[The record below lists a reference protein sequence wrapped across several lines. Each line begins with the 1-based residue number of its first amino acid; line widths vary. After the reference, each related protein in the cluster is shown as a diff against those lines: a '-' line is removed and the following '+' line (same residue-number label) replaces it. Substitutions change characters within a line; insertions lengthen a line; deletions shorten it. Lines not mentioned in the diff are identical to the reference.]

1 MKPILIALA
10 IVWTATAAAAQQS
23 QDGPGPRAGAAPP
36 ATAAA
41 GQQQPTFRTG
51 VDVITVDVGAVD
63 SRGQPVTDLH
73 APEFTVK
80 IDGQARRVVSADLVK
95 YNYTADP
102 VAPRPEPKQQQFET
116 LYTTNI
122 TEPAGRMIMIAV
134 DQMNIRPGAARPIL
148 ESAARFLDKL
158 NPADRVAFIS
168 FPEPGVVVDFTGD
181 HQRVRLAMQKVIG
194 TQSRFVGRR
203 NIGLVEAIDIAQKG
217 DDRRMQ
223 EVTNRECRGLI
234 DMALEQCMRD
244 IVDESNSIL
253 WTTRRDTEASLRGL
267 REWLMHLGETEGQK
281 TLILLSE
288 GLVTDSPTDLDDVV
302 RAAMRGR
309 VAINVLLMDV
319 PRSDATQGPLP
330 PTFTEDRE
338 LQIRGLN
345 DLAALSRGSIF
356 QIVGTADRA
365 FDRLAS
371 EISAY
376 YLLSVEQAPSD
387 NDGRN
392 HRIDVSVQRRGVTL
406 RSRQAFVLDPTGG
419 RRTPNDSLVESL
431 RSPLAVAGV
440 PLRLSTFIYQDQQA
454 NGKVRVV
461 LAADVGQAGTP
472 SGDYTMGF
480 IVVDDQ
486 GKVVASRS
494 SKMKLEPHEGR
505 TTASLSYLDS
515 VSVDPGVYEVRLA
528 AVDADGRHGSVVRD
542 VNAWKMAGEEFTY
555 ADLVVNH
562 AATATSGLRPDVEPH
577 VDADGLAA
585 YMELYAAS
593 EDTFKDVKVSFEI
606 ADDDSAP
613 ALLTMPVELRPG
625 AKPTWRNALG
635 FIGAEPLPGGSYVAR
650 ARVMKGDK
658 LAAVL
663 VRPFVLEPA
672 PVTKGGPIVIPAA
685 FARIAPFDR
694 NAVLQPALVSSMLD
708 AVGARSPSL
717 KSAMIEARAGR
728 YAPAALEALT
738 AGDQQAAAFLK
749 GLDLYSKG
757 QIDQAATQLNI
768 AAGPRREFYPA
779 AFLLGACFAAGGK
792 DRDAAGIWQ
801 MALGTEERPPVA
813 YTLLADARM
822 RGGQADAVVSVL
834 QPAYARRPADDDLG
848 KRLAIAYLV
857 TAEFGQALPIL
868 DAYLTRHPADADA
881 IFAAILAQYQVAL
894 VTGAELSTADK
905 AKLLKYEKAYK
916 GPQQALLAKYVTS
929 LGVTR

>member
-1 MKPILIALA
+1 MKRTLLALA
-10 IVWTATAAAAQQS
+10 VLAAATAAAAQQA
-23 QDGPGPRAGAAPP
+23 QNQPAP
-36 ATAAA
+36 AAA
-41 GQQQPTFRTG
+41 DGQQPTFRTG

-80 IDGQARRVVSADLVK
+80 IDGQVRRVVTADLVK
-95 YNYTADP
+95 YDY
-102 VAPRPEPKQQQFET
+102 APDNGITRRPAPKQQEFET

-122 TEPAGRMIMIAV
+122 RQPEGRMIMIAV

-148 ESAARFLDKL
+148 ESAARFLDRL
-158 NPADRVAFIS
+158 NPADRVAFVS
-168 FPEPGVVVDFTGD
+168 YPEPGVVVDFTSD
-181 HQRVRLAMQKVIG
+181 HQRLRLAMQKVIG

-223 EVTNRECRGLI
+223 EVTNRECRGLL

-267 REWLMHLGETEGQK
+267 RQWLQHLGETEGQK
-281 TLILLSE
+281 TIILLSE
-288 GLVTDSPTDLDDVV
+288 GLVTDSPSDLEDVV

-309 VAINVLLMDV
+309 VAVNVLLMDV

-338 LQIRGLN
+338 LEIRGLN
-345 DLAALSRGSIF
+345 DLASLSRGSIF
-356 QIVGTADRA
+356 QVVGTADRA
-365 FDRLAS
+365 FERLAS

-376 YLLSVEQAPSD
+376 YLLSVEQSPSD
-387 NDGRN
+387 RDGRN

-419 RRTPNDSLVESL
+419 RKKPEDSLVDSL

-440 PLRLSTFIYQDQQA
+440 PLRLTTFIYQDPKA
-454 NGKVRVV
+454 SGKVRVV
-461 LAADVGQAGTP
+461 MAADVGQAGTP
-472 SGDYTMGF
+472 AGQYTMGF

-494 SKMKLEPHEGR
+494 EKLKLEPLEGR
-505 TTASLSYLDS
+505 ANASLSYLDS

-528 AVDADGRHGSVVRD
+528 AVDAEGRHGSVIRD

-562 AATATSGLRPDVEPH
+562 AATASAGLRPDVEPH
-577 VDADGLAA
+577 VDADGVAA

-593 EDTFKDVKVSFEI
+593 EETFKDVKVSFEI
-606 ADDDSAP
+606 ADEDGAP
-613 ALLTMPVELRPG
+613 ALLTMPVDLRPG
-625 AKPTWRNALG
+625 AQNTWRNALG
-635 FIGAEPLPGGSYVAR
+635 FIGAEPLPAGRYVAR
-650 ARVMKGDK
+650 ARIMKGEK
-658 LAAVL
+658 LAGVL
-663 VRPFVLEPA
+663 VRPFILEPA
-672 PVTKGGPIVIPAA
+672 PASKGGPIVIPAA
-685 FARIAPFDR
+685 FARVAVFDR
-694 NAVLQPALVSSMLD
+694 NAVLQPALVNSMLD
-708 AVGARSPSL
+708 SIASRSPSL
-717 KSAMIEARAGR
+717 KSAMTEARAGR

-749 GLDLYSKG
+749 GLDLYAKG
-757 QIDQAATQLNI
+757 QIDQAVTQLNI

-779 AFLLGACFAAGGK
+779 ALLLGACFAAGGR

-801 MALGTEERPPVA
+801 MALGTDERPLVA
-813 YTLLADARM
+813 YTMLADARM
-822 RGGQADAVVSVL
+822 RSGQADAVVTVL
-834 QPAYARRPADDDLG
+834 KPAYAKHPTDDDLG
-848 KRLAIAYLV
+848 KRLAIAYLM
-857 TAEFGQALPIL
+857 TAAFGEALPIL
-868 DAYLTRHPADADA
+868 DGYLTRHPTDGDAL
-881 IFAAILAQYQVAL
+881 FAAVLAQYQISL
-894 VTGAELSTADK
+894 VTGAELSAADR
-905 AKLLKYEKAYK
+905 AKLLKYGKAYK
-916 GPQQALLAKYVTS
+916 GPQEPLLAKYLSS
-929 LGVTR
+929 LGVNR

>member
-23 QDGPGPRAGAAPP
+23 QDQPGPRTGAAPP
-36 ATAAA
+36 PSAAA

-80 IDGQARRVVSADLVK
+80 IDGQPRRVVSADLIK
-95 YNYTADP
+95 YKYTADP
-102 VAPRPEPKQQQFET
+102 VVRRPEQKQQQFET

-122 TEPAGRMIMIAV
+122 TEPEGRMIMIAV

-148 ESAARFLDKL
+148 ESAARNLDKL
-158 NPADRVAFIS
+158 NPAERVEFVSI
-168 FPEPGVVVDFTGD
+168 PEPGDVVDFTGD
-181 HQRVRLAMQKVIG
+181 RQRVRLAMETVIG
-194 TQSRFVGRR
+194 TQSRFGGRR
-203 NIGLVEAIDIAQKG
+203 NIGLIEAIDIAQKG
-217 DDRRMQ
+217 DERRMQ

-267 REWLMHLGETEGQK
+267 REWLQHLGETEGQK

-288 GLVTDSPTDLDDVV
+288 GLVTDSPTDLEDVV

-419 RRTPNDSLVESL
+419 RRKPDDSLVESL

-440 PLRLSTFIYQDQQA
+440 PLRLSTFIYQDQEGG
-454 NGKVRVV
+454 GKVRVV

-472 SGDYTMGF
+472 PADYTMGF

-494 SKMKLEPHEGR
+494 SKMKLEPPEGR
-505 TTASLSYLDS
+505 TNASLSYLDS
-515 VSVDPGVYEVRLA
+515 VSVEPGVYEVRLA

-562 AATATSGLRPDVEPH
+562 AATASSGLRPDVEPH
-577 VDADGLAA
+577 VDADGVAA

-613 ALLTMPVELRPG
+613 ALLTMPVDLRPG
-625 AKPTWRNALG
+625 ARPTWRNALG
-635 FIGAEPLPGGSYVAR
+635 FIGAEPLPAGTYVAR

-672 PVTKGGPIVIPAA
+672 PATKGGPIVIPAA

-708 AVGARSPSL
+708 VVGARSPSL
-717 KSAMIEARAGR
+717 KSAMTEARAGR

-738 AGDQQAAAFLK
+738 AGDQQAAAFFK

-768 AAGPRREFYPA
+768 AAGPRREFFPA

-792 DRDAAGIWQ
+792 DRDAAGTWQ
-801 MALGTEERPPVA
+801 MALGSEERPPIA

-834 QPAYARRPADDDLG
+834 QPAYARRPADDELG
-848 KRLAIAYLV
+848 KRLAIAYLM

-868 DAYLTRHPADADA
+868 DGYLTRHPADADA
-881 IFAAILAQYQVAL
+881 LFAAILAQYQVAL

>member
-1 MKPILIALA
+1 MKTLLTVLAALF
-10 IVWTATAAAAQQS
+10 VAAPLAAQGQA
-23 QDGPGPRAGAAPP
+23 DAGAQP
-36 ATAAA
+36 
-41 GQQQPTFRTG
+41 QQPTFRTG
-51 VDVITVDVGAVD
+51 VDVITVDVGAID

-80 IDGQARRVVSADLVK
+80 IDGQARRVITADLVK
-95 YNYTADP
+95 YDYTPDNGVTRKPA
-102 VAPRPEPKQQQFET
+102 PKQQDFET

-122 TEPAGRMIMIAV
+122 TQPEGRMIMIAV

-148 ESAARFLDKL
+148 DSAARFLDKL
-158 NPADRVAFIS
+158 NPADRVAFVS
-168 FPEPGVVVDFTGD
+168 YPEPGVVVDFTAD

-223 EVTNRECRGLI
+223 EVTNRECRGLV

-267 REWLMHLGETEGQK
+267 RDWLAHLGDTEGQK

-288 GLVTDSPTDLDDVV
+288 GLVTDSPADLEDVV
-302 RAAMRGR
+302 RMAMRGR
-309 VAINVLLMDV
+309 VSVNVLLMDV

-345 DLAALSRGSIF
+345 DLASLSRGSIF
-356 QIVGTADRA
+356 QVVGTADRA

-376 YLLSVEQAPSD
+376 YLLGVEQSPSD
-387 NDGRN
+387 RDGKN

-419 RRTPNDSLVESL
+419 RKTPDQSLLESL
-431 RSPLAVAGV
+431 RSPLSVAGV
-440 PLRLSTFIYQDQQA
+440 PLRLTTFIYQDPKA
-454 NGKVRVV
+454 AGKVRLVM
-461 LAADVGQAGTP
+461 AADVGQAGTP
-472 SGDYTMGF
+472 SGQYTMGF

-486 GKVVASRS
+486 GRVVASRS
-494 SKMKLEPHEGR
+494 EKTKLEPLEGR
-505 TTASLSYLDS
+505 TNASLSYLDS
-515 VSVDPGVYEVRLA
+515 VSIEPGVYDVRLA
-528 AVDADGRHGSVVRD
+528 AVDADGRHGSIVRE

-562 AATATSGLRPDVEPH
+562 AATAGAGLRPDVEPH
-577 VDADGLAA
+577 VDADGVAA

-593 EDTFKDVKVSFEI
+593 EATFKDVSVNFEI

-613 ALLTMPVELRPG
+613 ALLTIPVDLKPG
-625 AKPTWRNALG
+625 AQPTWRVAQG
-635 FIGAEPLPGGSYVAR
+635 FVGAEPLPSGRYLAR
-650 ARVMKGDK
+650 ARIMRGEK
-658 LAAVL
+658 LAGVL
-663 VRPFVLEPA
+663 VRPFILEPSPA
-672 PVTKGGPIVIPAA
+672 SKGGPIVIPAA
-685 FARIAPFDR
+685 MARVAAFDR
-694 NAVLQPALVSSMLD
+694 NAVLQPALLNGLLETV
-708 AVGARSPSL
+708 AAHSPSL
-717 KSAMIEARAGR
+717 KSAMTEARAGR
-728 YAPAALEALT
+728 YGPAALEALT

-749 GLDLYSKG
+749 GLDLYAKG
-757 QIDQAATQLNI
+757 QLDQAATQLNI

-801 MALGTEERPPVA
+801 MALGSEQRPPVA

-822 RGGQADAVVSVL
+822 RGGQPEAVVSIL
-834 QPAYARRPADDDLG
+834 KPAYAQRPTDDELG
-848 KRLAIAYLV
+848 KRLAVAYMM
-857 TAEFGQALPIL
+857 TAAFGEALPIL
-868 DAYLTRHPADADA
+868 DAYLGRHPADADVL
-881 IFAAILAQYQVAL
+881 FAAVLAQYQITRT
-894 VTGAELSTADK
+894 TGADLTTADR
-905 AKLLKYEKAYK
+905 AKLSKYGRAYK
-916 GPQQALLAKYVTS
+916 GPQQPLLAKYLSS
-929 LGVTR
+929 LGVGQ

>member
-1 MKPILIALA
+1 MKPILFALA
-10 IVWTATAAAAQQS
+10 IVCTATAAAAQQS
-23 QDGPGPRAGAAPP
+23 QDRPGPDGGAPP
-36 ATAAA
+36 STATAPA
-41 GQQQPTFRTG
+41 QQQPTFRTG
-51 VDVITVDVGAVD
+51 VDVITVDVAAVD
-63 SRGQPVTDLH
+63 GRGQPITDLH

-80 IDGQARRVVSADLVK
+80 IDGKPRRVFSADLVK
-95 YNYTADP
+95 YDYNPDP
-102 VAPRPEPKQQQFET
+102 VVRRPEPKQQQFET

-122 TEPAGRMIMIAV
+122 TEARGRMIMIAV

-158 NPADRVAFIS
+158 NPADRVAFVS
-168 FPEPGVVVDFTGD
+168 FPEPGIVVDFTSD
-181 HQRVRLAMQKVIG
+181 RQRVRLAMQKVIG

-223 EVTNRECRGLI
+223 EVTNRECRGLL

-267 REWLMHLGETEGQK
+267 REWLQRLGETEGQK

-288 GLVTDSPTDLDDVV
+288 GLVTDSPTDLEDVV
-302 RAAMRGR
+302 RAGMRGR

-345 DLAALSRGSIF
+345 DLASLSRGSIF

-376 YLLSVEQAPSD
+376 YLLSVEQAPAD

-419 RRTPNDSLVESL
+419 RRTADESLVESL

-472 SGDYTMGF
+472 SGQYTMGF
-480 IVVDDQ
+480 IVVSDE

-494 SKMKLEPHEGR
+494 SKEKLEPLEGR
-505 TTASLSYLDS
+505 TNASLSYLDS

-577 VDADGLAA
+577 VDADGVAA
-585 YMELYAAS
+585 YMELYAGS
-593 EDTFKDVKVSFEI
+593 EETFKDVKVNFEI

-613 ALLTMPVELRPG
+613 ALLTMPVDLRPG
-625 AKPTWRNALG
+625 SRPTWRNALG
-635 FIGAEPLPGGSYVAR
+635 FIGAEPLPAGRYVAR
-650 ARVMKGDK
+650 ARITKGEK
-658 LAAVL
+658 LAGVL
-663 VRPFVLEPA
+663 VRPFILEPA
-672 PVTKGGPIVIPAA
+672 PAAKGGPIVIPSA
-685 FARIAPFDR
+685 FARVAPFDR
-694 NAVLQPALVSSMLD
+694 NAVLQPALLTSMLD
-708 AVGARSPSL
+708 VVGARSPSL
-717 KSAMIEARAGR
+717 KSAMTEARAGR

-749 GLDLYSKG
+749 GLDLYARG

-768 AAGPRREFYPA
+768 AAGPRRDFYPA
-779 AFLLGACFAAGGK
+779 ALLLGACFAAGGK

-801 MALGTEERPPVA
+801 MALGTEERPQVA
-813 YTLLADARM
+813 YTMLADARM

-834 QPAYARRPADDDLG
+834 KPAYAIHPTDDELG

-857 TAEFGQALPIL
+857 TAEFSQALPIL
-868 DAYLTRHPADADA
+868 DAYLTRHPADGDA
-881 IFAAILAQYQVAL
+881 LFAAILAQYQVAL
-894 VTGAELSTADK
+894 VTGAELSAADK

>member
-1 MKPILIALA
+1 MKRTLLALA
-10 IVWTATAAAAQQS
+10 VLAAATAAAAQQA
-23 QDGPGPRAGAAPP
+23 QNQPAP
-36 ATAAA
+36 AAA
-41 GQQQPTFRTG
+41 DGQQPTFRTG

-80 IDGQARRVVSADLVK
+80 IDGQVRRVVTADLVK
-95 YNYTADP
+95 YDY
-102 VAPRPEPKQQQFET
+102 APDNGITRRPAPKQQEFET

-122 TEPAGRMIMIAV
+122 RQPEGRMIMIAV

-148 ESAARFLDKL
+148 ESAARFLDRL
-158 NPADRVAFIS
+158 NPADRVAFVS
-168 FPEPGVVVDFTGD
+168 YPEPGVVVDFTSD
-181 HQRVRLAMQKVIG
+181 HQRLRLAMQKVIG

-223 EVTNRECRGLI
+223 EVTNRECRGLL

-267 REWLMHLGETEGQK
+267 RQWLQHLGETEGQK
-281 TLILLSE
+281 TIILLSE
-288 GLVTDSPTDLDDVV
+288 GLVTDSPSDLEDVV

-309 VAINVLLMDV
+309 VAVNVLLMDV

-338 LQIRGLN
+338 LEIRGLN
-345 DLAALSRGSIF
+345 DLASLSRGSIF
-356 QIVGTADRA
+356 QVVGTADRA
-365 FDRLAS
+365 FERLAS

-376 YLLSVEQAPSD
+376 YLLSVEQSPSD
-387 NDGRN
+387 RDGRN

-419 RRTPNDSLVESL
+419 RKKPEDSLVDSL

-440 PLRLSTFIYQDQQA
+440 PLRLTTFIYQDPKA
-454 NGKVRVV
+454 SGKVRVV
-461 LAADVGQAGTP
+461 MAADVGQAGTP
-472 SGDYTMGF
+472 AGQYTMGF

-494 SKMKLEPHEGR
+494 EKLKLEPLEGR
-505 TTASLSYLDS
+505 ANASLSYLDS

-528 AVDADGRHGSVVRD
+528 AVDAEGRHGSVIRD

-562 AATATSGLRPDVEPH
+562 AATASAGLRPDVEPH
-577 VDADGLAA
+577 VDADGVAA

-593 EDTFKDVKVSFEI
+593 EETFKDVKVSFEI
-606 ADDDSAP
+606 ADEDGAP
-613 ALLTMPVELRPG
+613 ALLTMPVDLRPG
-625 AKPTWRNALG
+625 AQNTWRNALG
-635 FIGAEPLPGGSYVAR
+635 FIGAEPLPAGRYVAR
-650 ARVMKGDK
+650 ARIMKGEK
-658 LAAVL
+658 LAGVL
-663 VRPFVLEPA
+663 VRPFILEPA
-672 PVTKGGPIVIPAA
+672 PATKGGPIVIPAA
-685 FARIAPFDR
+685 FARVAVFDR
-694 NAVLQPALVSSMLD
+694 NAVLQPALVNSMLD
-708 AVGARSPSL
+708 SIASRSPSL
-717 KSAMIEARAGR
+717 KSAMTEARAGR

-749 GLDLYSKG
+749 GLDLYAKG
-757 QIDQAATQLNI
+757 QIDQAVTQLNI

-779 AFLLGACFAAGGK
+779 ALLLGACFAAGGR

-801 MALGTEERPPVA
+801 MALGTDERPLVA
-813 YTLLADARM
+813 YTMLADARM
-822 RGGQADAVVSVL
+822 RSGQADAVVTVL
-834 QPAYARRPADDDLG
+834 KPAYAKHPTDDDLG
-848 KRLAIAYLV
+848 KRLAIAYLM
-857 TAEFGQALPIL
+857 TAAFGEALPIL
-868 DAYLTRHPADADA
+868 DGYLTRHPTDGDAL
-881 IFAAILAQYQVAL
+881 FAAVLAQYQISL
-894 VTGAELSTADK
+894 VTGAELSAADR
-905 AKLLKYEKAYK
+905 AKLLKYGKAYK
-916 GPQQALLAKYVTS
+916 GPQEPLLAKYLSS
-929 LGVTR
+929 LGVNR

>member
-1 MKPILIALA
+1 MKPILFALA
-10 IVWTATAAAAQQS
+10 IALSATVAAAQA
-23 QDGPGPRAGAAPP
+23 QDP
-36 ATAAA
+36 
-41 GQQQPTFRTG
+41 QQQPQPPSPTFRSG
-51 VDVITVDVGAVD
+51 VDVITVDIGAVD
-63 SRGQPVTDLH
+63 GRGQPVTDLH

-80 IDGQARRVVSADLVK
+80 IDGQVRRIVSADLIK
-95 YNYTADP
+95 YKYTPDDGITR
-102 VAPRPEPKQQQFET
+102 RPEPKQQQFES
-116 LYTTNI
+116 LFTTNI
-122 TEPAGRMIMIAV
+122 TEPEGRMIMIAV

-148 ESAARFLDKL
+148 ESATRFLDKL

-168 FPEPGVVVDFTGD
+168 YPEPGVVVDFTSD
-181 HQRVRLAMQKVIG
+181 HQRLRLAMQKVIG
-194 TQSRFVGRR
+194 TQSRYVGRR

-253 WTTRRDTEASLRGL
+253 WTTRRDTEASLLGL
-267 REWLMHLGETEGQK
+267 RTWLQHLGETEGQK

-288 GLVTDSPTDLDDVV
+288 GLVTDSPSDLEDVV

-309 VAINVLLMDV
+309 VSVNVLLMDV
-319 PRSDATQGPLP
+319 PRADATQGPLP

-338 LQIRGLN
+338 LEIRGLN
-345 DLAALSRGSIF
+345 DLASLSRGTIF
-356 QIVGTADRA
+356 QVVGTADRA
-365 FDRLAS
+365 FERLAS

-387 NDGRN
+387 RDGRN

-419 RRTPNDSLVESL
+419 RKTPDESLVESL

-440 PLRLSTFIYQDQQA
+440 PLRLTTFIYQDPKA

-461 LAADVGQAGTP
+461 MAADVGQAGTP
-472 SGDYTMGF
+472 TGQYTMGF

-494 SKMKLEPHEGR
+494 EKLKLEPLEGR
-505 TTASLSYLDS
+505 KNASLSYLDS
-515 VSVDPGVYEVRLA
+515 VSIDPGVYEVRLA
-528 AVDADGRHGSVVRD
+528 AVDMDGRHGSVVRE

-562 AATATSGLRPDVEPH
+562 AATASAGLRPDVEPH
-577 VDADGLAA
+577 VEADGVAA

-593 EDTFKDVKVSFEI
+593 EATFKDVTVSFEI

-613 ALLTMPVELRPG
+613 ALLTIPVELRPG
-625 AKPTWRNALG
+625 AQPSWRNALG
-635 FIGAEPLPGGSYVAR
+635 FIGAEPLPAGRYVTR
-650 ARVMKGDK
+650 ARIMKGEK
-658 LAAVL
+658 LAGVL
-663 VRPFVLEPA
+663 VRPFILEPA
-672 PVTKGGPIVIPAA
+672 PVTRGGPIVIPSAFVRVAA
-685 FARIAPFDR
+685 FDR
-694 NAVLQPALVSSMLD
+694 NAVLQPALVNGMLD
-708 AVGARSPSL
+708 SIAARSASL
-717 KSAMIEARAGR
+717 KNAMTEARAGR

-749 GLDLYSKG
+749 GLDLYAKG
-757 QIDQAATQLNI
+757 QINEAATQLNI

-779 AFLLGACFAAGGK
+779 ALLLGACFAAGGK

-801 MALGTEERPPVA
+801 LALGAEDRPLIA

-822 RGGQADAVVSVL
+822 RDGQTDSVVDVL
-834 QPAYARRPADDDLG
+834 KPAYAKNPTNDELG
-848 KRLAIAYLV
+848 RRLAIAYLM
-857 TAEFGQALPIL
+857 TAAFGDALPIL
-868 DAYLTRHPADADA
+868 DSYLTRHPNDPDVL
-881 IFAAILAQYQVAL
+881 FAAVLAQYQVSL
-894 VTGAELSTADK
+894 VTGAELTAADK
-905 AKLLKYEKAYK
+905 ARLLKYERAYK
-916 GPQQALLAKYVTS
+916 GPQQALLAKYVTA
-929 LGVTR
+929 LGVAR

>member
-1 MKPILIALA
+1 MKMLLAALA
-10 IVWTATAAAAQQS
+10 GLLVAAPLAAQGQS
-23 QDGPGPRAGAAPP
+23 GADAQ
-36 ATAAA
+36 A
-41 GQQQPTFRTG
+41 QQPTFRTG
-51 VDVITVDVGAVD
+51 VDVITVDVGAID

-80 IDGQARRVVSADLVK
+80 IDGQARRVITADLVK
-95 YNYTADP
+95 YNYTPDNG
-102 VAPRPEPKQQQFET
+102 VAPRPAQKRQEFET

-122 TEPAGRMIMIAV
+122 TQPEGRMIMIAV

-148 ESAARFLDKL
+148 DSAARFLDKL

-168 FPEPGVVVDFTGD
+168 YPEPGVVVDFTGD

-223 EVTNRECRGLI
+223 EVTNRECRGLV

-267 REWLMHLGETEGQK
+267 RDWLQHLGETEGQK

-288 GLVTDSPTDLDDVV
+288 GLVTDSPADLEDVV
-302 RAAMRGR
+302 RMAMRGR
-309 VAINVLLMDV
+309 VAVNVLLMDV

-345 DLAALSRGSIF
+345 DLASLSRGSIF
-356 QIVGTADRA
+356 QVVGTADRA

-376 YLLSVEQAPSD
+376 YLLGVEQAPSD
-387 NDGRN
+387 RDGRN
-392 HRIDVSVQRRGVTL
+392 HRIDVSVQRRGITL

-419 RRTPNDSLVESL
+419 RKTPDESLVESL
-431 RSPLAVAGV
+431 RSPLGVAGV
-440 PLRLSTFIYQDQQA
+440 PLRLTTFIYQDPKVA
-454 NGKVRVV
+454 GKVRIVM
-461 LAADVGQAGTP
+461 AADVGQAGTP
-472 SGDYTMGF
+472 PGQYTMGF

-486 GKVVASRS
+486 GRVAASRS
-494 SKMKLEPHEGR
+494 DKPKLEPLEGR
-505 TTASLSYLDS
+505 TNASLSYLDA
-515 VSVDPGVYEVRLA
+515 VTVEPGVYEVRLA
-528 AVDADGRHGSVVRD
+528 AVDAQGRHGSVVRE
-542 VNAWKMAGEEFTY
+542 VNAWKMAGEELTY

-562 AATATSGLRPDVEPH
+562 AATAASGLRPDVEPH
-577 VDADGLAA
+577 VDADGVAA
-585 YMELYAAS
+585 YMELYSTS
-593 EDTFKDVKVSFEI
+593 EETFKNVSVNFEI

-613 ALLTMPVELRPG
+613 PLLTIPVELKPG
-625 AKPTWRNALG
+625 AQPTWRVAQG
-635 FIGAEPLPGGSYVAR
+635 FVGAEPLPSGRYMAR
-650 ARVMKGDK
+650 ARIMRGDK
-658 LAAVL
+658 LAGVL
-663 VRPFVLEPA
+663 VRPFILEPA
-672 PVTKGGPIVIPAA
+672 PASKGGPIVIPAA
-685 FARIAPFDR
+685 MARVAAFDR
-694 NAVLQPALVSSMLD
+694 SAVLQPALVNGLLD
-708 AVGARSPSL
+708 TIAARSPSL
-717 KSAMIEARAGR
+717 KSAMTEARAGR
-728 YAPAALEALT
+728 YGPAALEALS

-757 QIDQAATQLNI
+757 QINDAATQLNI

-801 MALGTEERPPVA
+801 MALGTEQRPPIA

-822 RGGQADAVVSVL
+822 RGGQPDAVVTIL
-834 QPAYARRPADDDLG
+834 KPAYAQRPTDDDLG
-848 KRLAIAYLV
+848 KRLAVAYMM
-857 TAEFGQALPIL
+857 TAAFGEALPIL
-868 DAYLTRHPADADA
+868 DGYLVRHPADPDA
-881 IFAAILAQYQVAL
+881 LFAAVLAHYQVARA
-894 VTGAELSTADK
+894 TGSELTTADR
-905 AKLLKYEKAYK
+905 AKLLKYARAYK
-916 GPQQALLAKYVTS
+916 GPQEALLAKYLSS
-929 LGVTR
+929 LGVDR

>member
-1 MKPILIALA
+1 MKIFFTALA
-10 IVWTATAAAAQQS
+10 ALLVAAPLAAQGQS
-23 QDGPGPRAGAAPP
+23 DANAEA
-36 ATAAA
+36 
-41 GQQQPTFRTG
+41 QQPTFRTG

-80 IDGQARRVVSADLVK
+80 IDGQQRRVITADLVK
-95 YNYTADP
+95 YNYTPDNG
-102 VAPRPEPKQQQFET
+102 VTRRPPPKRQEFET
-116 LYTTNI
+116 LFTTNI
-122 TEPAGRMIMIAV
+122 TQPEGRMIMIAV

-148 ESAARFLDKL
+148 DSAARFLDKL
-158 NPADRVAFIS
+158 NPADRVAFVS
-168 FPEPGVVVDFTGD
+168 YPEPGVVVDFTGD

-267 REWLMHLGETEGQK
+267 RDWLLHLGETEGQK

-288 GLVTDSPTDLDDVV
+288 GLVTDSPADLEDVV
-302 RAAMRGR
+302 RMAMRGR
-309 VAINVLLMDV
+309 VSVNVLLMDV

-345 DLAALSRGSIF
+345 DLASLSRGSIF
-356 QIVGTADRA
+356 QVVGTADRA

-387 NDGRN
+387 RDGRN
-392 HRIDVSVQRRGVTL
+392 HRIDVSVQRRGITL

-419 RRTPNDSLVESL
+419 RKTPDESLVESL
-431 RSPLAVAGV
+431 RSPLGVAGV
-440 PLRLSTFIYQDQQA
+440 PLRLTTFIYQDPKA
-454 NGKVRVV
+454 AGKVRIVM
-461 LAADVGQAGTP
+461 AADVGQAGTP
-472 SGDYTMGF
+472 SGQYTMGF

-486 GKVVASRS
+486 GRVVASRS
-494 SKMKLEPHEGR
+494 DKPRLEPLEGR
-505 TTASLSYLDS
+505 TNASLAYLDA
-515 VSVDPGVYEVRLA
+515 VTVDPGVYEVRLA
-528 AVDADGRHGSVVRD
+528 AVDAQGRHGSVVRD

-562 AATATSGLRPDVEPH
+562 AATVGSGLRPDVEPH
-577 VDADGLAA
+577 VDADGVAA
-585 YMELYAAS
+585 YMELYSTS
-593 EDTFKDVKVSFEI
+593 EETFKNVSVNFEI

-613 ALLTMPVELRPG
+613 ALLTIPVELKPG
-625 AKPTWRNALG
+625 AQPTWRVAQG
-635 FIGAEPLPGGSYVAR
+635 FVGAEPLPSGRYMAR
-650 ARVMKGDK
+650 ARIMRGDK
-658 LAAVL
+658 LAVVL
-663 VRPFVLEPA
+663 VRPFILEPA
-672 PVTKGGPIVIPAA
+672 PASKGGPIVIPAA
-685 FARIAPFDR
+685 MARVAAFDR
-694 NAVLQPALVSSMLD
+694 NAVLQPALVNGLLD
-708 AVGARSPSL
+708 TLAARSPSL
-717 KSAMIEARAGR
+717 KSAMTEARAGR
-728 YAPAALEALT
+728 YGPAALEALT

-801 MALGTEERPPVA
+801 MALGSEQRPPIA

-822 RGGQADAVVSVL
+822 RGGQADAVVNIL
-834 QPAYARRPADDDLG
+834 KPAYAQSPTDDELG
-848 KRLAIAYLV
+848 KRLAVAYMM
-857 TAEFGQALPIL
+857 TAAFGEALPIL
-868 DAYLTRHPADADA
+868 DGYLNRHPADPDA
-881 IFAAILAQYQVAL
+881 LFAAVLAHYQVARA
-894 VTGAELSTADK
+894 TGSELTSADRT
-905 AKLLKYEKAYK
+905 KLLKYARAYK
-916 GPQQALLAKYVTS
+916 GPQEALLAKYLSS
-929 LGVTR
+929 LGVDR

>member
-1 MKPILIALA
+1 MKTLLAALA
-10 IVWTATAAAAQQS
+10 AWLVAAPLAAQGQ
-23 QDGPGPRAGAAPP
+23 AGADAQAPP
-36 ATAAA
+36 
-41 GQQQPTFRTG
+41 PTFRTG
-51 VDVITVDVGAVD
+51 VDVITVDIGAID
-63 SRGQPVTDLH
+63 SRGQPVMDLH

-80 IDGQARRVVSADLVK
+80 IDGQARRVITADLVK
-95 YNYTADP
+95 YNYTPDDGLKR
-102 VAPRPEPKQQQFET
+102 RPALKQQEFET

-122 TEPAGRMIMIAV
+122 TQPEGRMIMIAV

-148 ESAARFLDKL
+148 DSAARFLDKL

-168 FPEPGVVVDFTGD
+168 YPEPGVVVDFTGD

-267 REWLMHLGETEGQK
+267 RDWLQHLGETEGQK

-288 GLVTDSPTDLDDVV
+288 GLVTDSPADLEDVV
-302 RAAMRGR
+302 RMAMRGR
-309 VAINVLLMDV
+309 ISVNVLLMDV

-345 DLAALSRGSIF
+345 DLASLSRGSIF
-356 QIVGTADRA
+356 QVVGTADRA

-387 NDGRN
+387 RDGRN
-392 HRIDVSVQRRGVTL
+392 HRIDVSVQRRGITL

-419 RRTPNDSLVESL
+419 RKTPDASLIESL
-431 RSPLAVAGV
+431 RSPLGVAGV
-440 PLRLSTFIYQDQQA
+440 PLRLTTFIYQDPKA
-454 NGKVRVV
+454 PGKVRIVM
-461 LAADVGQAGTP
+461 AADVGQAGTP
-472 SGDYTMGF
+472 SGQYTMGF

-486 GKVVASRS
+486 GRVVASRS
-494 SKMKLEPHEGR
+494 EKRGLEPLEGR
-505 TTASLSYLDS
+505 TNASLAYLDA
-515 VSVDPGVYEVRLA
+515 VTVEPGVYEVRLA
-528 AVDADGRHGSVVRD
+528 AVDAQGRHGSVVRD

-562 AATATSGLRPDVEPH
+562 AATASSGLRPDVEPH
-577 VDADGLAA
+577 VDADGVAA
-585 YMELYAAS
+585 YMELYSTS
-593 EDTFKDVKVSFEI
+593 EETFKNVSVNFEI

-613 ALLTMPVELRPG
+613 ALLAIPVELKSG
-625 AKPTWRNALG
+625 AHPTWRVAQG
-635 FIGAEPLPGGSYVAR
+635 FVGAEPLPSGRYVAR
-650 ARVMKGDK
+650 ARIMRGDK
-658 LAAVL
+658 LAVVL
-663 VRPFVLEPA
+663 VRPFILEPA
-672 PVTKGGPIVIPAA
+672 PASKGGPIVIPAA
-685 FARIAPFDR
+685 MARVAAFDR
-694 NAVLQPALVSSMLD
+694 SAVLQPALVNGLLD
-708 AVGARSPSL
+708 TIAARTPSL
-717 KSAMIEARAGR
+717 KSAMTEARAGR
-728 YAPAALEALT
+728 YGPAALEALT

-757 QIDQAATQLNI
+757 QINEAATQLNI
-768 AAGPRREFYPA
+768 AAGPKRDFYPA

-801 MALGTEERPPVA
+801 MALGSEQRPPIA

-822 RGGQADAVVSVL
+822 RGGQADAVVNIL
-834 QPAYARRPADDDLG
+834 KPAYAQRPTDDELG
-848 KRLAIAYLV
+848 KRLAVAYMM
-857 TAEFGQALPIL
+857 TAAFGEALPIL
-868 DAYLTRHPADADA
+868 DGYLNRHPADADA
-881 IFAAILAQYQVAL
+881 LFAAVLAHYQVARA
-894 VTGAELSTADK
+894 TGSELTAADRT
-905 AKLLKYEKAYK
+905 KLLKYARAYK
-916 GPQQALLAKYVTS
+916 GPQEALLAKYLSS
-929 LGVTR
+929 LGVNR